1 MGDVVHSNQC
11 LLNLNVSPSTVS
23 TLIVSVAENKQSC
36 NRVCISQCTSIY
48 TCIYVLILTD
58 KMSESKKQSDS

>member
-23 TLIVSVAENKQSC
+23 TLIVSVAENKQTFVAPLEFVSHVIEC
-36 NRVCISQCTSIY
+36 VFHNVQAFTRAFMY
-48 TCIYVLILTD
+48 LF
-58 KMSESKKQSDS
+58 